1 MHRQEKEKQRQ
12 ENLIRQNKV
21 RNSKSII
28 HVCSNLNKFCSTNVE
43 NNPNRIIQQQKI
55 TPSDDPT

>member
-43 NNPNRIIQQQKI
+43 TNPNRIIQQQKI